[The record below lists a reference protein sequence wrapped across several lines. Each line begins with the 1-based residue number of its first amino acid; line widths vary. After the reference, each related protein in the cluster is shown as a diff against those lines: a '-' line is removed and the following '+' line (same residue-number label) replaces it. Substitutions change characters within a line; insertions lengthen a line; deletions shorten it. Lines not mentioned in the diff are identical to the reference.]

1 MNWVTRCPS
10 CGATYQVVSDQ
21 LKIAQGWLRCGRC
34 QQAFDS
40 TGMVL
45 DWPNARTA
53 VLHEEITEQRRV
65 PIEDLLKQEDRS
77 VLGPSAMTA
86 LTSFEEA
93 LATFSPQP
101 LPPLQHDGLSESSI
115 EQMTPSA
122 ESGMRKTRS
131 WMARLGVLS
140 LLLALGLQWLWIG
153 RYELLAFQMPVVT
166 GTLQTLCRVA
176 GCEML
181 PMQVRDGV
189 VMDSSSLTPHEDG
202 LLLRWSVRNVTAHT
216 LQMPALELTLLD
228 AQDKALV
235 RRVFSVDQ
243 QGAPDVLAAAQMWT
257 GELRLLPVPD
267 LSPSGYRVIS
277 FYP

>member
-10 CGATYQVVSDQ
+10 CGATYRVVSDQ

-34 QQAFDS
+34 RQAFDS

-45 DWPNARTA
+45 DWTNARTP
-53 VLHEEITEQRRV
+53 VLHEETAEHRRV

-77 VLGPSAMTA
+77 PLDSSTMTA

-101 LPPLQHDGLSESSI
+101 LPPLQRDGLSESSI

-131 WMARLGVLS
+131 WMSRLGVLS

-153 RYELLAFQMPVVT
+153 RHELLAVQMPVVT
-166 GTLQTLCRVA
+166 GTLHTLCRVA
-176 GCEML
+176 GCEIL

-202 LLLRWSVRNVTAHT
+202 LLLRWSVRNVTAHA
-216 LQMPALELTLLD
+216 LQMPALELMLLD
-228 AQDKALV
+228 AHDKPLV

-243 QGAPDVLAAAQMWT
+243 QGAPYVLAAAQMWT

-267 LSPSGYRVIS
+267 LSPAGYRVIS